1 MIAAA
6 KPAIM
11 IPMMISAVVEFNL
24 AEKNTM
30 IAKAEIAPKKEAI
43 QISQEL
49 LTHSEKPSTADKN
62 ITNATPSPE
71 AEVMPKTEGSANG
84 FLNSS
89 CKIKPLTGSA
99 IPAKTAAMVLGNRK
113 SKINCL
119 AFSSEDQSE
128 SLMSELPRFRL
139 IRKAA
144 AISKISMMTVILN
157 FNLYSLKQR

>member
-11 IPMMISAVVEFNL
+11 IPMIISAVVEFNL

-30 IAKAEIAPKKEAI
+30 TAKAEIAPKKEAI
-43 QISQEL
+43 QISHEL
-49 LTHSEKPSTADKN
+49 LTQSVKPSTADKN
-62 ITNATPSPE
+62 MTSATPSPE
-71 AEVMPKTEGSANG
+71 AEVIPKTEGSANG

-89 CKIKPLTGSA
+89 CNIKPLTGSA
-99 IPAKTAAMVLGNRK
+99 IPAKTAAIVLGRRK
-113 SKINCL
+113 SKISCL
-119 AFSSEDQSE
+119 AFSSEVQSE

-144 AISKISMMTVILN
+144 TISKISMVTVILN
-157 FNLYSLKQR
+157 FNPYSLKQR

>member
-11 IPMMISAVVEFNL
+11 IPMMINAVVEFNL

-30 IAKAEIAPKKEAI
+30 TVKAEIAPKKDAI

-49 LTHSEKPSTADKN
+49 LTQSVKPSTADKN
-62 ITNATPSPE
+62 ITNATPSPD
-71 AEVMPKTEGSANG
+71 AEVIPKTEGSANG
-84 FLNSS
+84 FLNNS
-89 CKIKPLTGSA
+89 CNIKPLTGSA
-99 IPAKTAAMVLGNRK
+99 IPAKTAAIVLGRRK
-113 SKINCL
+113 SKISCL

-139 IRKAA
+139 TRKAA
-144 AISKISMMTVILN
+144 IISKNSMMTVILN
-157 FNLYSLKQR
+157 FKPYSLKQR